1 MIEESPAPGI
11 DSQAL
16 LQQAQV
22 SAAICAKLG
31 YDNLGTIETLYTPS
45 GEVGFLEMNTRIQ
58 VEHGVTEEVTGLDL
72 VQLQITL
79 AAGGSLPTQVTRS
92 GFAIEARLYAED
104 PETQF
109 PSTGTLNVF
118 RPPQLFAV
126 RVETGYQE
134 GQAVSQYY
142 DPMLAKIIAKGTTR
156 EQAIGRLLIAL
167 KAFQVVGVRTNA
179 SLLIRVL
186 QDPAFLRGE
195 VDTNIIQRIQNAKN
209 TGNS

>member
-1 MIEESPAPGI
+1 
-11 DSQAL
+11 
-16 LQQAQV
+16 
-22 SAAICAKLG
+22 
-31 YDNLGTIETLYTPS
+31 
-45 GEVGFLEMNTRIQ
+45 MNTRIQ

-167 KAFQVVGVRTNA
+167 MAFQVVGVRTNA